1 MAKINL
7 NNITNPQSVSVMNA
21 NFQKIMVALDEQV
34 LYRDNPDE
42 EPNQMENDIDM
53 NGYRIYNLPAPV
65 ADHEPLRL
73 IDGKTIVVEQSQD
86 LIDAANAAIAAAQA
100 ATIAANNANEAVS
113 EVVGTADAAFAAAS
127 TALSTANTAQA
138 GANDATANI
147 NTYKGNVAAPGGS
160 ALVGFLQA
168 GAGAVARTTQDKNR
182 DFVSVKDF
190 GAKGDGVTDD
200 TAAFLA
206 CRDFMQTNSA
216 YRGGRIYIP
225 KGVYILKQT
234 WAFTQYAAELVHNIT
249 LFGDGPQAS
258 VLDFTTATVDS
269 DGVSFGK
276 GTHFAIEDLSIAGAR
291 RDGISLVAGTVGSSD
306 YSQQCRIKNVRVT
319 LPVRDGIRSLNLFMA
334 RFEDIWV
341 LNAGGNG
348 FNFIGF
354 HTSCHMSRSW
364 ASSCAGIGWAIN
376 GMVYSSFNSCGSDS
390 NLYGYTLSN
399 TRGIT
404 FNGCGTEDNQRDGW
418 AVITSDASTTGLTVA
433 VHDVHGLVLNGCY
446 GFLNGVA
453 SPSTYANLVGVYT
466 ANSREASVTIV
477 GCATEKREV
486 NDPSVITSGASGQ
499 INLYEVNCRLDGPVS
514 VSGNVVY
521 SGRPFNFNP
530 TVVGS
535 VSGGAGTYTTRNGR
549 YSITGGIL
557 TYTMDVVWTAH
568 TGTGAITITGL
579 PIVAT
584 GASMGS
590 AQTTN
595 LDFTTEPSPV
605 IATGST
611 AISLSENRTG
621 STPVLTLMKASG
633 RILATGSFPIK

>member
-7 NNITNPQSVSVMNA
+7 NNITNPQNVSVMNA

-42 EPNQMENDIDM
+42 EPNQMENPLDM
-53 NGYRIYNLPAPV
+53 NGERIYNLPAPV

-86 LIDAANAAIAAAQA
+86 LIDAANAATAAAQA
-100 ATIAANNANEAVS
+100 ATIAANNANEAVA
-113 EVVGTADAAFAAAS
+113 EVVGTADAAFAAAA

-160 ALVGFLQA
+160 SLVGFLQA
-168 GAGAVARTTQDKNR
+168 GTGAVARTAQDKNR

-206 CRDFMQTNSA
+206 CRDFLQTNSA

-249 LFGDGPQAS
+249 LFGDGPQAT
-258 VLDFTTATVDS
+258 VLDFTTAVVDS

-291 RDGISLVAGTVGSSD
+291 RDGLSLVAGTLGSAD
-306 YSQQCRIKNVRVT
+306 YSQQCRVKNVRIS
-319 LPVRDGIRSLNLFMA
+319 LPVRDGIRSTNLYMA

-348 FNFIGF
+348 FNFVGF

-364 ASSCAGIGWAIN
+364 ASSCTGIGWAIN

-390 NLYGYTLSN
+390 NLYGYTISN
-399 TRGIT
+399 TRGIS
-404 FNGCGTEDNQRDGW
+404 FNGCGAEGNLRDSW
-418 AVITSDASTTGLTVA
+418 AVITSNASAVGLPTA
-433 VHDVHGLVLNGCY
+433 VQDVHGLVLNGCY
-446 GFLNGVA
+446 ALEGSSSAPN
-453 SPSTYANLVGVYT
+453 TYSGLIGIYT
-466 ANSREASVTIV
+466 SDNREASVTLV
-477 GCATEKREV
+477 GCASEKKAV
-486 NDPSVITSGASGQ
+486 NDPSVIASGVSGQ
-499 INLYEVNCRLDGPVS
+499 INVYEMNCRFDGPIS

-549 YSITGGIL
+549 YSISGGIMS
-557 TYTMDVVWTAH
+557 YSFDVVWTGH
-568 TGTGAITITGL
+568 TGTGVITVTGL

-584 GASMGS
+584 AASMGT

-633 RILATGSFPIK
+633 RILASGSFPIK